1 MTTHI
6 GQDCL
11 LQRRAKIPHSSQN
24 TAGFCSPPPTGAGFS
39 PPALSVSVN
48 QSIPHPQA
56 APAAGPC
63 ANHAVIHSSGL
74 GTHLPTVTPSRCWG
88 HSRSRSQGCAH
99 SPCLTGTG
107 SRNPELEGGREGRG
121 AGEKAEQGWHNL
133 QKTSRSG
140 NKFPAGLSLQ
150 WPWLFHAAPAQFQF
164 YFSLHFKSL
173 TSQTSWSFMCS
184 LGFVYMHGHTQAQV

>member
-88 HSRSRSQGCAH
+88 HSRSRSQGCAQAPA
-99 SPCLTGTG
+99 SLAQ
-107 SRNPELEGGREGRG
+107 G
-121 AGEKAEQGWHNL
+121 AGILSWREDERAEGKEKRQSRAGTICKRLQDHATSSLLCCHCNGLGSSMLLLLSFNVIFHYFLNL
-133 QKTSRSG
+133 
-140 NKFPAGLSLQ
+140 
-150 WPWLFHAAPAQFQF
+150 
-164 YFSLHFKSL
+164 
-173 TSQTSWSFMCS
+173 
-184 LGFVYMHGHTQAQV
+184 